1 MPSRLRP
8 AVDPALIED
17 GAAPSRERKKNAHEQ
32 TKELHPEVEAFAR
45 WFADWWLRRRCGEA
59 IEAQRRRVA

>member
-8 AVDPALIED
+8 ATDPALIED

-32 TKELHPEVEAFAR
+32 TEELHPEVEAFAR
-45 WFADWWLRRRCGEA
+45 WLAD
-59 IEAQRRRVA
+59 